1 MSFPPCSFC
10 FSVFTDLCRSAAYVL
25 GRDKFRK
32 AGFTAGL
39 GKYAF
44 GLEWAAM
51 AALLV
56 ATVLFCL
63 GGKGQK
69 DKTSYNAGRRSFF
82 GGKRSKSTKSTRSR
96 GSFINGAD
104 NKEYAV

>member
-1 MSFPPCSFC
+1 VSCVASPTEVDIDYVP
-10 FSVFTDLCRSAAYVL
+10 SAAYVL

-32 AGFTAGL
+32 AGFTANL

-44 GLEWAAM
+44 ALEWSAM
-51 AALLV
+51 AALLI

-63 GGKGQK
+63 GGKSQK

-104 NKEYAV
+104 NKEFAV